1 MSRGPINLDRHGIG
15 LSHNKLSVSAISII
29 LEFVGMV
36 NHVAMEGESSFF
48 VAYQSPC
55 KGSSITTGA
64 K

>member
-29 LEFVGMV
+29 LDFVGMV

-48 VAYQSPC
+48 CCIPKSMQ
-55 KGSSITTGA
+55 G
-64 K
+64 